1 MTSGP
6 TRTLAVVL
14 LGAMLAGCSPR
25 AAELVLDT
33 QQVPPA
39 TVVSRVTA
47 NGSRITSLAGSGTVS
62 FEGPGMGGSA
72 FFTLALKKPDSL
84 LIRFEGPFGLDAGFL
99 FLSRTQYV
107 MFNRLE
113 NTVYSGDPSTGAI
126 RWAIPFALTVEQVLD
141 AFTGAFRFPAG
152 AVPARYA
159 VDDEHFLLSYT
170 AQRDTQTFWVD
181 PATAL
186 VSRYSRSGN
195 GMSVWAETSR
205 PMEEDGMR
213 MPREIS
219 LSFPTEGRQL
229 SVYYNDLTLNPS
241 ELSFR
246 YAVPRTAQIR
256 SSKP

>member
-1 MTSGP
+1 MMFVP
-6 TRTLAVVL
+6 TRTLTVVL
-14 LGAMLAGCSPR
+14 LGAVLAGCSPK

-47 NGSRITSLAGSGTVS
+47 NAARITALKGSGTVS

-72 FFTLALKKPDSL
+72 FFSLTLKKPDSL

-99 FLSRTQYV
+99 FLSRSQYV

-113 NTVYSGDPSTGAI
+113 NAVYRGDPSRGGI
-126 RWAIPFALTVEQVLD
+126 RWAIPFDLTVEQVLD

-152 AVPARYA
+152 TVPSRYA
-159 VDDEHFLLSYT
+159 VEEEQFLLSYT
-170 AQRDTQTFWVD
+170 AERDTQAFWVD

-186 VSRYSRSGN
+186 VTRYSRKGN
-195 GMSVWAETSR
+195 GVSVWAETSR
-205 PMEEDGMR
+205 SMEEDGMR
-213 MPREIS
+213 MPREIM
-219 LSFPTEGRQL
+219 LSFPSEGRQL

-241 ELSFR
+241 DLSFQ
-246 YAVPRTAQIR
+246 YSVPRTAQAR